1 MHPPNFK
8 PSPGELRLFAL
19 LLLIPAAILHF
30 GFQLTTPALA
40 LAACACLGLIT
51 PTLAKPVHNLL
62 VLLTWPIGYFLNHLL
77 LASIYYLLVT
87 PIALVFKLRGKVPLK
102 LHYPPQT
109 SSNFT
114 PLEKRDPGSYY
125 NPF

>member
-8 PSPGELRLFAL
+8 PSPKELRLFSL
-19 LLLIPAAILHF
+19 LLLIPAAVLHF
-30 GFQLTTPALA
+30 GFHHTTTALA
-40 LAACACLGLIT
+40 LAAYAFISLLI
-51 PTLAKPVHNLL
+51 PILAKPVHNLL
-62 VLLTWPIGYFLNHLL
+62 VLLTWPIGFCLNHLL

-87 PIALVFKLRGKVPLK
+87 PVALVFKLRGKTPLE

-109 SSNFT
+109 TSNFN

>member
-1 MHPPNFK
+1 MHPPQFK
-8 PSPGELRLFAL
+8 PTANELRLFAL
-19 LLLIPAAILHF
+19 VLLIPAAVLHF
-30 GFQLTTPALA
+30 GFHHTTPALA
-40 LAACACLGLIT
+40 LAAYACLGLIV
-51 PTLAKPVHNLL
+51 PALAKPLHNLL
-62 VLLTWPIGYFLNHLL
+62 VLLTWPIGFCLNHLL

-87 PIALVFKLRGKVPLK
+87 PVAIVFKLRGKTPLE

-109 SSNFT
+109 TSNFI